1 MTRLV
6 LSLVLVFA
14 SIFSG
19 YAFRVHAEN
28 KRGISE
34 ASLCAM
40 RNRLQVIAFFALLP
54 LSSMIS
60 LWGLPSPTPR
70 LMLLPFFGMGAWLL
84 GGSLALFFAKLLK
97 KSPDKAGSLFC
108 CGTFSN
114 IGAVGTL
121 VCTVFLGEAAIAL
134 AAIYRLFEEIVF
146 YGLVLPIARRFS
158 LKATQSVTEDG
169 GKKQFHFSAVL
180 LAILAAL
187 LLGILLNLCDFSR
200 PPVLA
205 GLAAPLTLVAT
216 CLSLFAI
223 GMGLRFSRLKGY
235 ATDAFCICLIKFFC
249 VPAILVPLAVL
260 AGFGTIDNGLPLK
273 VILILSFMPVA
284 MNALVPPA
292 LFSLDLHLANACWIF
307 STLALC
313 LVLPTI
319 FAIMRLL

>member
-1 MTRLV
+1 MTRLF

-14 SIFSG
+14 SIFLG

-28 KRGISE
+28 RRGIPDS
-34 ASLCAM
+34 SLSAM
-40 RNRLQVIAFFALLP
+40 RNRLQVAAFFVLLP
-54 LSSMIS
+54 ISSMLS
-60 LWGLPSPTPR
+60 LWGLPSPEPR
-70 LMLLPFFGMGAWLL
+70 LMLLPFFGMGAWFL
-84 GGSLALFFAKLLK
+84 GGSLALCFAKLLK

-134 AAIYRLFEEIVF
+134 AAIYRLCEEIVF
-146 YGLVLPIARRFS
+146 YGLALPIARRFS
-158 LKATQSVTEDG
+158 LKAQSLSG
-169 GKKQFHFSAVL
+169 GSGKKFHFSAVL
-180 LAILAAL
+180 PAILAAL
-187 LLGILLNLCDFSR
+187 LLGILLNLCDVSR

-205 GLAAPLTLVAT
+205 GLAAPLTLAAT

-235 ATDAFCICLIKFFC
+235 GSDVFCICLIKFLC

-260 AGFGTIDNGLPLK
+260 AGFGAIDAGLPLK
-273 VILILSFMPVA
+273 VILILSCMPVA